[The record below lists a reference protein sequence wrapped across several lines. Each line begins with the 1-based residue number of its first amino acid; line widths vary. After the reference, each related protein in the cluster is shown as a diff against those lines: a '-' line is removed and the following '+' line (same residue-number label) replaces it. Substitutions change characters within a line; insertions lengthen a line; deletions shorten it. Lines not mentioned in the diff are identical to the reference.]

1 MLCLKVFH
9 NAKALGDLICWAFSF
24 SAELLCS
31 AESTKLSLTPQQFY
45 LVAPTQPF
53 FVFLFK
59 LTFLSP
65 QKRECKI
72 VKASFWFL

>member
-45 LVAPTQPF
+45 LVIQTQPLC
-53 FVFLFK
+53 VFFK